1 MDAASSADSTGIG
14 PERLD
19 APASSLCAPRQ
30 RQIASRSW
38 NGRHS
43 NLREEDALSDA
54 TKRLDPATLKGR
66 LYSAVLSDVLDSLG
80 LPGQALKPFVRP
92 LDDSSVLCG
101 FARTGLYMK
110 RYHFPEGRNPYE
122 LEMDL
127 IDSLKRDEIAV
138 LGCDGPTDRIAPWG
152 ELLTTAAM
160 ARGAAGC
167 LMDGLV
173 RDVRR
178 IRELKFPVFHGGIGP
193 LDTKGRAEMMAKDE
207 PIAVAGVPVAPGDFI
222 FGDVDGVIVVPSRVA
237 EKAIEL
243 ALTKIDAEDT
253 TREELLRGDSLKS
266 VFARHG
272 VL

>member
-1 MDAASSADSTGIG
+1 MAEAAA
-14 PERLD
+14 
-19 APASSLCAPRQ
+19 
-30 RQIASRSW
+30 
-38 NGRHS
+38 
-43 NLREEDALSDA
+43 
-54 TKRLDPATLKGR
+54 KLDPALLKGR
-66 LYSAVLSDVLDSLG
+66 LYSAVLSDVLDELG
-80 LPGQALKPFVRP
+80 FRGQALKPFVRP
-92 LDDSSVLCG
+92 LDDASVLCG

-110 RYHFPEGRNPYE
+110 RYHFPEGRNPYA

-127 IDSLKRDEIAV
+127 IDSLKPNEVAV

-160 ARGAAGC
+160 VRGAAGC

-193 LDTKGRAEMMAKDE
+193 LDTKGRAEMMVKDE
-207 PIAVAGVPVAPGDFI
+207 PIEVAGVPVAPGDFV
-222 FGDVDGVIVVPSRVA
+222 FGDADGVVVLPARIAEEAVA
-237 EKAIEL
+237 L
-243 ALTKIDAEDT
+243 ALRKIEAEDT
-253 TREELLRGDSLKS
+253 TREELLRGETLRS